1 MSIFST
7 RILLATDGSGEAE
20 LAASNG
26 EGGPRPHRSAK
37 SRVTH
42 RQQQR
47 AWADSRSWEAGAAS
61 RARFSAR
68 SWSSAGN
75 ERNDMSEAFPSETLP
90 KRALS
95 SGSPSIHRELYRD
108 ATRNLL
114 GFGSR
119 ACP

>member
-47 AWADSRSWEAGAAS
+47 AWADSRSWEAGAGEDAHGQRLELGS
-61 RARFSAR
+61 
-68 SWSSAGN
+68 
-75 ERNDMSEAFPSETLP
+75 LP
-90 KRALS
+90 GLGRPR
-95 SGSPSIHRELYRD
+95 GTREMI
-108 ATRNLL
+108 
-114 GFGSR
+114 
-119 ACP
+119 